1 MKLPVIILL
10 LVFIVACGNNK
21 QNAEKSV
28 IIQPD
33 KSEIVQIDK
42 SDLNS
47 MKNHPGKKVYN
58 SVCLACHMRD
68 GSGVPG
74 MHPPLIES
82 EFINGDPDKLIKIVL
97 EGLTGEMEI
106 EGEVYN
112 SIMPAQA
119 NLTDQQIADVL
130 TFVRGSFGNNSG
142 EISPEEV
149 QKLRTAK

>member
-47 MKNHPGKKVYN
+47 MKNHPGKK
-58 SVCLACHMRD
+58 SVQFRLSGLSHARWIGCARD
-68 GSGVPG
+68 ASA
-74 MHPPLIES
+74 
-82 EFINGDPDKLIKIVL
+82 IN
-97 EGLTGEMEI
+97 
-106 EGEVYN
+106 
-112 SIMPAQA
+112 
-119 NLTDQQIADVL
+119 
-130 TFVRGSFGNNSG
+130 
-142 EISPEEV
+142 
-149 QKLRTAK
+149 